1 MARLKYYVFVRN
13 QIVNFNAS
21 DKDSYKWSKR
31 EEKTMAKKIFS
42 RKYLSYLL
50 KSTGLSEELSELG
63 FPPEELFIYNKEIEF
78 ISMLP

>member
-1 MARLKYYVFVRN
+1 
-13 QIVNFNAS
+13 
-21 DKDSYKWSKR
+21 
-31 EEKTMAKKIFS
+31 MAKKIFS